1 MRMNGLRG
9 LPGLLLAVLLA
20 AGAAG
25 CVAAQKAP
33 PPPPP
38 AESVWRDAPVE
49 PKALDVLKQASERLA
64 AARSM
69 SFTAVASYEHPS
81 RLGPP
86 VVYTVRY
93 DVSLRRPDR
102 LKVVIPGDGPASEFT
117 YDGKEMAAFVPGDN
131 LLAVASAPPDMDAA
145 LKAAFE
151 TAAISFPFTDLIL
164 SDPYAALADG
174 AKMAFVMG
182 RSEVVGGVRT
192 DVVAWADDDVFLQIW
207 IGAQDKLPRRFRAI
221 YRDDPLRLRHD
232 LELTGWRIDQ
242 PWPRG
247 EWRTAS
253 PAARRIEFAKPA
265 LPPGMRAEPG
275 PGQPGVK
282 PPQGGKPQPTQG
294 GAP

>member
-1 MRMNGLRG
+1 MNGLRG